1 MSSAILEVTDLTK
14 HFGGIYAVEKVT
26 FDINR
31 SEILGIIG
39 PNGAG
44 KTSLLNAISGLY
56 HPIKGKVVFDGKD
69 ITNAKPHQIARLG
82 IGRNFQ
88 SSVLFMSL
96 PVIDNVF
103 YASYMSYKSP
113 IWKRFLRLP
122 STLAEEAMLRQRGAE
137 VLRNLGIDQLE
148 NELADSLPHGY
159 QRILG
164 VCIALM
170 TNPKLLLLD
179 EPLTGMNQSEIQTMT
194 EIIRR
199 IRDNGVSII
208 LIEHNV
214 NAVIKLCDRIIV
226 LDNGKK
232 IAEGLPK
239 DIQDNEA
246 VIEAYLGREYNQ

>member
-1 MSSAILEVTDLTK
+1 MSGTILEVTDLTK
-14 HFGGIYAVEKVT
+14 HFGGIYAVEKVS
-26 FDINR
+26 FGLSK

-44 KTSLLNAISGLY
+44 KTSLLNAVSGLY
-56 HPIKGKVVFDGKD
+56 HPIKGKIVFDGQD
-69 ITNAKPHQIARLG
+69 ITNAKPYQIARLG
-82 IGRNFQ
+82 ISRNFQ
-88 SSVLFMSL
+88 SAVLFMSL

-103 YASYMSYKSP
+103 YASYMNYKSP

-122 STLAEEAMLRQRGAE
+122 STLAEEAILRQKGAD
-137 VLRNLGIDQLE
+137 VLKNLGIGHLE
-148 NELADSLPHGY
+148 NETANSLPHGY

-214 NAVIKLCDRIIV
+214 NAVISLCDRIIV

>member
-1 MSSAILEVTDLTK
+1 MTILEVTELTK
-14 HFGGIYAVEKVT
+14 QFGGLIAVDKLSFSVAK
-26 FDINR
+26 
-31 SEILGIIG
+31 SEIVGIIG

-44 KTSLLNAISGLY
+44 KTSVLNSISGLY

-69 ITNAKPHQIARLG
+69 ITHAKPHQIARLG

-88 SSVLFMSL
+88 SSMLFMSL

-103 YASYMSYKSP
+103 FAAHMDYNTRL
-113 IWKRFLRLP
+113 WKRFLRLP
-122 STLAEEAMLRQRGAE
+122 SARKEEATLRQKGKDI
-137 VLRNLGIDQLE
+137 LKNLGLDHLKYE
-148 NELADSLPHGY
+148 TADSLPHGY

-179 EPLTGMNQSEIQTMT
+179 EPLTGMNQNEIQTMT
-194 EIIRR
+194 DIIHR
-199 IRDNGVSII
+199 IRDNGVTII

-214 NAVIKLCDRIIV
+214 NAVLKLCDRIVV
-226 LDNGKK
+226 LDGGKK

-239 DIQDNEA
+239 DIQDNEL